1 MNGEISVVEN
11 IIHAISIL
19 NKTDEYLDSL
29 NDRLSECDSLNSDLE
44 HLIEF
49 TPIEKVNLK
58 ELYSVMQKIYLKRRK
73 IKNDMT
79 INKIYKNN
87 ISKLQE
93 SGNMEILVQY
103 MKTTENKNDNLTY
116 TNRILNDELLKKI
129 IISEEQKRGRGRP
142 KKTKEEG

>member
-93 SGNMEILVQY
+93 SGNREILVQY

-142 KKTKEEG
+142 KKMKEEG